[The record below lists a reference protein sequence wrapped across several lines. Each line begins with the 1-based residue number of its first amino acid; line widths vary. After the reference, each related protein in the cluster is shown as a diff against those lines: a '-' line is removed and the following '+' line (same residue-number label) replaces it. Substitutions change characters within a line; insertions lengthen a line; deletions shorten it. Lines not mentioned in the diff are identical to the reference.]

1 MFDLLNDLWNA
12 VRYLKLVYPAL
23 LMAAAWG
30 AWRLPRQGPR
40 RVVVGAVGALLALS
54 WMPVAWLN
62 NYLLESPYR
71 DALMEPGVVDAIVVL
86 SGASEPPSERF
97 PYTLAL
103 ESTVR
108 RTRYAAELALRR
120 PGTPV
125 LACGPGRDD
134 DPTTRSVAL
143 EMGELLAGWGVE
155 RERIWLE
162 EVGVSTA
169 SQAAEA
175 AAILRGRDVRRIL
188 LVTDAFHMRRAAGC
202 FRKQGFETFGAP
214 SQFRARFD
222 LPTLPELL
230 PSPGD
235 VQVNEEAFRE
245 WLALAVY
252 KARGVI

>member
-1 MFDLLNDLWNA
+1 MFDLLHELWNA
-12 VRYLKLVYPAL
+12 VRYLKLIYPAL
-23 LMAAAWG
+23 LLAAAWG
-30 AWRLPRQGPR
+30 AWRLPRQGSR
-40 RVVVGAVGALLALS
+40 RVVVLSLGALLALS
-54 WMPVAWLN
+54 WMPFSWLN
-62 NYLLESPYR
+62 NYLLEAPYR
-71 DALMEPGVVDAIVVL
+71 DIVAAPAADAIVVL
-86 SGASEPPSERF
+86 SGASEPPSDRF

-108 RTRYAAELALRR
+108 RTRYAAALALER
-120 PGTPV
+120 PETPV

-134 DPTTRSVAL
+134 DPSASSVAF

-169 SQAAEA
+169 SQSAEA
-175 AAILRGRDVRRIL
+175 AAILRAKGVRRIL
-188 LVTDAFHMRRAAGC
+188 LVTDAFHMRRAEGC
-202 FRKQGFETFGAP
+202 FRKQGFETYAAP

-235 VQVNEEAFRE
+235 VRVNEEAFRE